1 MRGKSRNGSPEP
13 IEFKGTTLAVVSA
26 LLRSAEPS
34 DLATALEKRL
44 GHAPD
49 FFSGDA
55 TLLDLTAIQPQPE
68 KVDWTALLDLL
79 RRYRLSPVAARVG
92 EGLADAARA
101 AGLAVIAGNAPR
113 AMPPPTVYQAPAE
126 KIQAEATAP
135 APAPEPPAPP
145 PPARLASEAAPT
157 PAARTLVVD
166 RPLRS
171 GQQIYAKGC
180 DLVVLAMVSAGA
192 EVIADGSIHVYA
204 PLRGRA
210 LAGAQGDVEAR
221 IFSTSFEAELVS
233 VAGVYRNFEQGVPAN
248 VARKPAQVRLV
259 TQGESHNMV
268 IEPLQIS

>member
-1 MRGKSRNGSPEP
+1 MRGKSRSGFPEP

-26 LLRSAEPS
+26 LLRSADPS
-34 DLATALEKRL
+34 TLAAALKKRL
-44 GHAPD
+44 GHTPD

-55 TLLDLTAIQPQPE
+55 ALLDLSAIQPQPE

-79 RRYRLSPVAARVG
+79 RRYSLSPVAARVG
-92 EGLADAARA
+92 ENLADGARA
-101 AGLAVIAGNAPR
+101 AGLAVITDSTPRPAPL
-113 AMPPPTVYQAPAE
+113 PPPEEAPAE
-126 KIQAEATAP
+126 PEAAAP
-135 APAPEPPAPP
+135 APTPEPPAPTP
-145 PPARLASEAAPT
+145 AAQAAPEAAPAPPAR
-157 PAARTLVVD
+157 TLIVD

-171 GQQIYAKGC
+171 GQQIYAKGA

-192 EVIADGSIHVYA
+192 EVIADGSIHIYA

-210 LAGAQGDVEAR
+210 LAGARGDTEAR

-233 VAGVYRNFEQGVPAN
+233 VAGVYRNFEQGVPAS

-259 TQGESHNMV
+259 TQGENHNMV

>member
-1 MRGKSRNGSPEP
+1 MRGKSRNGAKEP
-13 IEFKGTTLAVVSA
+13 IEFKGTTLAVVSV
-26 LLRSAEPS
+26 LLRSADPS
-34 DLATALEKRL
+34 VLAAALEKRL
-44 GHAPD
+44 GHTPD

-55 TLLDLTAIQPQPE
+55 ALLDLSTIQPQPE
-68 KVDWTALLDLL
+68 NVEWTALLNLL
-79 RRYRLSPVAARVG
+79 RRYRLNPVAARVG
-92 EGLADAARA
+92 EGLADGARA
-101 AGLAVIAGNAPR
+101 AGLAVISDTTSRPVPL
-113 AMPPPTVYQAPAE
+113 PPAVDTPAE
-126 KIQAEATAP
+126 PETAAP
-135 APAPEPPAPP
+135 APTPEPQAPP
-145 PPARLASEAAPT
+145 PPATAVPEAAPT
-157 PAARTLVVD
+157 SAARTLIVD

-192 EVIADGSIHVYA
+192 EVIADGSIHIYA

-210 LAGAQGDVEAR
+210 LAGARGDTEAR

-248 VARKPAQVRLV
+248 VARQPAQVRLV